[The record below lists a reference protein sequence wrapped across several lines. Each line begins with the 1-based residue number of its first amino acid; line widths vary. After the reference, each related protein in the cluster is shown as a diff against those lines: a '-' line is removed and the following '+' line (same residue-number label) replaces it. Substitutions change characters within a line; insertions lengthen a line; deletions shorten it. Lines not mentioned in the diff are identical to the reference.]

1 MLQTLQHCIK
11 WNVGHTCISLFCN
24 TVEGAQNQLEAA
36 DDAVLRAG
44 WMQRWLAGRHW
55 PLLAVGLL
63 LAILSVQA
71 DGGAHGHA
79 YSAICA
85 VGHNENAFL
94 KEWVEY
100 HLCLGAPCMVKGP

>member
-1 MLQTLQHCIK
+1 
-11 WNVGHTCISLFCN
+11 
-24 TVEGAQNQLEAA
+24 
-36 DDAVLRAG
+36 
-44 WMQRWLAGRHW
+44 MQRWLARRPW
-55 PLLAVGLL
+55 PLFLL
-63 LAILSVQA
+63 LTILSVQA
-71 DGGAHGHA
+71 DGETSGVAHGHA